1 MKSNKQIRVIK
12 KFKFTK
18 TKKLNPKI
26 ITTIIIIIITIITL
40 AAKLNK
46 KMGNPI
52 YLKLRILMNGNND

>member
-1 MKSNKQIRVIK
+1 MKSNKKIRVIK

-26 ITTIIIIIITIITL
+26 ITTIIIIIITL
-40 AAKLNK
+40 VAKLNK

>member
-1 MKSNKQIRVIK
+1 MKSNKKIRVIK

-26 ITTIIIIIITIITL
+26 ITTIIIITIITL
-40 AAKLNK
+40 VAKLNK

>member
-1 MKSNKQIRVIK
+1 MKSNKKIRVIK

-26 ITTIIIIIITIITL
+26 ITTIIIIITL
-40 AAKLNK
+40 VAKLNK

>member
-1 MKSNKQIRVIK
+1 MKSNKKIRVIK

-26 ITTIIIIIITIITL
+26 ITTIIIIIIIITL
-40 AAKLNK
+40 VAKLNK